1 MNGLGED
8 VAAESWI
15 LRTSLKGKDGR
26 GLSIFFFFDAED
38 KRLGQMEMV
47 ELSKGWRITRKAR
60 SLGRQR
66 GQKSWARTETA
77 FRQDL
82 PQSV

>member
-1 MNGLGED
+1 
-8 VAAESWI
+8 
-15 LRTSLKGKDGR
+15 
-26 GLSIFFFFDAED
+26 
-38 KRLGQMEMV
+38 MEMV

-66 GQKSWARTETA
+66 GQESWARTETA

>member
-26 GLSIFFFFDAED
+26 GLSIFFFDAED

-66 GQKSWARTETA
+66 GQESWARTETA